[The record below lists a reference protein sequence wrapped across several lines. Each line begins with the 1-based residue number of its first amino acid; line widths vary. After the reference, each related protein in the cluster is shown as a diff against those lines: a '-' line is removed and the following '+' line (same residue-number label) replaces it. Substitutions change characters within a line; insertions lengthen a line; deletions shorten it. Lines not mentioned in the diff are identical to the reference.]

1 MMVGHVEIKKMET
14 DDEIRG
20 KAYVH
25 WKSWHEAYPGLV
37 SDEYLEKLTL
47 EKCEKM
53 AYSWPDNLIVAK
65 ENGRVIGFVGY
76 GDRGDEAPDTGEIFA
91 LYVLSEY
98 YGKGVGLRLIKAGLE
113 QLKGYSRICL
123 WVLKDNKRAIRFYQK
138 CGFAADGEELI
149 SPNIGAAE
157 IRMVMK
163 RKQID
168 TERLILRPWE
178 ETDSLIEEISALK
191 KTMPKCAKGSL
202 VLNNSKNSPQ
212 WYLLKKNE
220 NGKYIKT
227 YLDKSKH
234 DTIEKLA
241 RKAYLDAL
249 IKDKQNEVD
258 SINAYL
264 KKRKP
269 KDISKFLDIN
279 SPYCK
284 LLFNTNWE
292 YEKYPKSNKKPEHL
306 KHPTLKGDMV
316 RSKSEALIANTL
328 FDLQIPYRYEW
339 CSVIAGVPMDPDFTI
354 YSFKKNKYIIWEHIG
369 RVDDP
374 EYYPGMMKKLDTY
387 LSNGY
392 LPGKNLILTFE
403 DSKHPLDIQ
412 EVHATI
418 QHYLL

>member
-1 MMVGHVEIKKMET
+1 MICSMSKMMVGHVEIKKMET

-178 ETDSLIEEISALK
+178 ETDAEECYRYAKDPLVGPAAGWPVHTSIDNSRQVIRDVLMVPETYAIVLK
-191 KTMPKCAKGSL
+191 ETGLPIGSIGL
-202 VLNNSKNSPQ
+202 HFHSDLADKEDEAELGYWLGRPYWGRNIVPEAARE
-212 WYLLKKNE
+212 LLRHAFDDLQLARVWCGYYDGNE
-220 NGKYIKT
+220 
-227 YLDKSKH
+227 KSKRVQ
-234 DTIEKLA
+234 EKLGFQYQWTTEDAPVPQMGETRKGHVNLMTREEWLA
-241 RKAYLDAL
+241 R
-249 IKDKQNEVD
+249 Q
-258 SINAYL
+258 
-264 KKRKP
+264 
-269 KDISKFLDIN
+269 
-279 SPYCK
+279 
-284 LLFNTNWE
+284 
-292 YEKYPKSNKKPEHL
+292 
-306 KHPTLKGDMV
+306 
-316 RSKSEALIANTL
+316 
-328 FDLQIPYRYEW
+328 
-339 CSVIAGVPMDPDFTI
+339 
-354 YSFKKNKYIIWEHIG
+354 
-369 RVDDP
+369 
-374 EYYPGMMKKLDTY
+374 
-387 LSNGY
+387 
-392 LPGKNLILTFE
+392 
-403 DSKHPLDIQ
+403 
-412 EVHATI
+412 
-418 QHYLL
+418 